1 MPVWQQIYESEAL
14 SDNNIEILSVAM
26 DVQGA
31 DAARPFVD
39 NAGATFETVV
49 DRENILGQQYRFKA
63 IPNGYLINSDGTVEY
78 RRLGG
83 FDIRRAETR
92 QIVEDWI
99 DRPAAPAAETPE
111 VDAMGDE
118 HDQANS
124 LFRQGEAAYRTG
136 DAARA
141 IELWRR
147 AVELEPDN
155 FIIRKQIWAL
165 ENPEKFYD
173 SDVDYAW
180 QCDQMQLGR

>member
-1 MPVWQQIYESEAL
+1 
-14 SDNNIEILSVAM
+14 
-26 DVQGA
+26 
-31 DAARPFVD
+31 
-39 NAGATFETVV
+39 
-49 DRENILGQQYRFKA
+49 
-63 IPNGYLINSDGTVEY
+63 
-78 RRLGG
+78 
-83 FDIRRAETR
+83 
-92 QIVEDWI
+92 
-99 DRPAAPAAETPE
+99 
-111 VDAMGDE
+111 MGDE

-180 QCDQMQLGR
+180 QRDQMQLGR